1 MLQIER
7 VILSLEES
15 EDRLQEKASAILG
28 LPPREIQALTIL
40 RRAVDAREEVRL
52 VYTLRVKVK
61 NEEKVLR
68 RCRSRQVSRAEK
80 EHYRLP
86 LPVQPPDI
94 PPVVVGAG
102 PGGLFCALALAR
114 CGARPILLERGKP
127 VEERA
132 EDVERFWTTGQLDLQ
147 SNVQFGEG
155 GAGAFSDGKLNTGT
169 RDPSHRFILG
179 ELVAHGAP
187 ESILCDAKPHVG
199 TDYLHQ
205 VLASLRRELASLG
218 CDIRFGHQV
227 TNLVLEEGHLSAL
240 EVQGPEGC
248 YVLPAQETVL
258 ALGNSAR
265 DTFEMLHAAGVPME
279 PKPLA
284 VGVRIEHLQ
293 KDIDAV
299 QYKAQAGHP
308 RLGAASYKLSC
319 HLESGRSVFSF
330 CVCPG
335 GTVVAAA
342 SEADRAVTN
351 GMSLYARDREN
362 INGGLLV
369 SVTPEDFPG
378 DGPLAGIAF
387 QRELEE
393 RAYAAGGGGYIA
405 PAQRVGD
412 FLAHRPSTGPGK
424 VTPTYRPGV
433 RWCDLWE
440 LLPPFICEAL
450 TQALPLLEQKIHGFA
465 QEDAVLTAVESRS
478 SCPLRILRSEAGESA
493 VRGLWPCGEGAGYAG
508 GIMSAA
514 ADGLKTAEHI
524 LEKIRKEQMP

>member
-15 EDRLQEKASAILG
+15 EDRLQEKAAAILG

-40 RRAVDAREEVRL
+40 RRAIDAREEVRL

-86 LPVQPPDI
+86 PPVQPPDI

-179 ELVAHGAP
+179 ELVAYGAP

-199 TDYLHQ
+199 TDYLHR
-205 VLASLRRELASLG
+205 VLASLRRELVSLG

-248 YVLPAQETVL
+248 YVLPAQEAVL

-351 GMSLYARDREN
+351 GMSLYARDGEN

-369 SVTPEDFPG
+369 SVTPEDFLG
-378 DGPLAGIAF
+378 DDPLAGIAF
-387 QRELEE
+387 QRELEAH
-393 RAYAAGGGGYIA
+393 AYAAGGGGYIA

-440 LLPPFICEAL
+440 VLPPFICEAL
-450 TQALPLLEQKIHGFA
+450 AQALPLLEQKIHGFA

>member
-15 EDRLQEKASAILG
+15 EDRLQEKAAAILG

-40 RRAVDAREEVRL
+40 RRAIDAREEVRL

-86 LPVQPPDI
+86 PPVQPPDI

-132 EDVERFWTTGQLDLQ
+132 EDVEQFWTTGQLDFQ

-199 TDYLHQ
+199 TDYLHR
-205 VLASLRRELASLG
+205 VLASLRRELVSLG

-227 TNLVLEEGHLSAL
+227 TNPVSYTHLT
-240 EVQGPEGC
+240 
-248 YVLPAQETVL
+248 LPT
-258 ALGNSAR
+258 
-265 DTFEMLHAAGVPME
+265 
-279 PKPLA
+279 K
-284 VGVRIEHLQ
+284 RI
-293 KDIDAV
+293 V
-299 QYKAQAGHP
+299 
-308 RLGAASYKLSC
+308 
-319 HLESGRSVFSF
+319 
-330 CVCPG
+330 
-335 GTVVAAA
+335 
-342 SEADRAVTN
+342 
-351 GMSLYARDREN
+351 
-362 INGGLLV
+362 
-369 SVTPEDFPG
+369 
-378 DGPLAGIAF
+378 
-387 QRELEE
+387 
-393 RAYAAGGGGYIA
+393 
-405 PAQRVGD
+405 
-412 FLAHRPSTGPGK
+412 
-424 VTPTYRPGV
+424 
-433 RWCDLWE
+433 
-440 LLPPFICEAL
+440 
-450 TQALPLLEQKIHGFA
+450 
-465 QEDAVLTAVESRS
+465 
-478 SCPLRILRSEAGESA
+478 
-493 VRGLWPCGEGAGYAG
+493 
-508 GIMSAA
+508 
-514 ADGLKTAEHI
+514 
-524 LEKIRKEQMP
+524 